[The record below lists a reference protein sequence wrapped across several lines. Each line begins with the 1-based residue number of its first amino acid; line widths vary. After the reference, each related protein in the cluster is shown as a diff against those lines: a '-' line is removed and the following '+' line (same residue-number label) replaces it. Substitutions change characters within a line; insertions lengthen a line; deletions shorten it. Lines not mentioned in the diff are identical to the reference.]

1 MKLSVEV
8 LGLIFK
14 LIYFGKLYRQ
24 NISYYLVIMD
34 IDKLLSALDN
44 DNNNRLINLTKS
56 KINNMKI
63 EILNELYLSQN
74 EINDYMKKLQDYLYV
89 DELDHLKEGAYIRWI
104 PINDPNNIYLTQ
116 GGILCEPKITDNGII
131 LVCKNFA
138 RRHYEIKM
146 EECIIFQKLTNQEQV
161 LLSALDYLNK

>member
-1 MKLSVEV
+1 
-8 LGLIFK
+8 
-14 LIYFGKLYRQ
+14 
-24 NISYYLVIMD
+24 
-34 IDKLLSALDN
+34 
-44 DNNNRLINLTKS
+44 
-56 KINNMKI
+56 
-63 EILNELYLSQN
+63 
-74 EINDYMKKLQDYLYV
+74 MKKLQDYLYV

>member
-63 EILNELYLSQN
+63 WP
-74 EINDYMKKLQDYLYV
+74 D
-89 DELDHLKEGAYIRWI
+89 
-104 PINDPNNIYLTQ
+104 
-116 GGILCEPKITDNGII
+116 LC
-131 LVCKNFA
+131 
-138 RRHYEIKM
+138 
-146 EECIIFQKLTNQEQV
+146 
-161 LLSALDYLNK
+161 